1 MGPSSVE
8 NIRVSALLH
17 SVGFTFIFLFEREV
31 TFFVCQEFKSQFQP
45 RSLQK
50 KNGDLSEATQLPESK
65 SEHRLPA
72 TDLMKLLED
81 AEHRVQRE
89 MRRASAETPGLPI

>member
-8 NIRVSALLH
+8 NIRVSAFLH
-17 SVGFTFIFLFEREV
+17 SVGFTFIFRFEQEV
-31 TFFVCQEFKSQFQP
+31 TFFFCQEFKSQSQP
-45 RSLQK
+45 RSLQ

-72 TDLMKLLED
+72 TDLMKLSEE

-89 MRRASAETPGLPI
+89 TQRASTETPGLRR